1 MNLFSEKIKDQHTE
15 LKILVRSGENR
26 DKWKE
31 KDVAADGWFTARQDR
46 SFALL

>member
-1 MNLFSEKIKDQHTE
+1 MSLFSGKVEDQHTV

-31 KDVAADGWFTARQDR
+31 KDVAADGWFTPRQD
-46 SFALL
+46 